1 MGWQRRKRL
10 CLQILEQ
17 MQDFLSNQDGP
28 YWEQQIQLSKC
39 FHHDLARE
47 YVKGSEQYDNNPEE
61 YKEKDTAISFMAV
74 MQFSLDS
81 LRTWAEENN
90 APPPNYMTKQQAK
103 KKFKQDYLR
112 ALQQGD
118 EHFLGMN
125 LQEWEQDNRIIIV
138 DEDQLKQQSSSQK

>member
-17 MQDFLSNQDGP
+17 MQDFLSKQEGP
-28 YWEQQIQLSKC
+28 YWEQQIQLTKC
-39 FHHDLARE
+39 FHRDL
-47 YVKGSEQYDNNPEE
+47 VGLHEQDQFKNNTEE

-81 LRTWAEENN
+81 LRTWAIENN

-125 LQEWEQDNRIIIV
+125 LQEWEQDNKIIIV
-138 DEDQLKQQSSSQK
+138 NEDQLKQQSSSEKEK